1 MSRVRRGDAKLFFPD
16 RVVQMHRVD
25 PTGAELALIQAIAK
39 PIQKLN
45 RLAQI
50 NILQA
55 LLSSPEALMA
65 QLVNM
70 VRNGT
75 VPKELAETVKR
86 IVTGM
91 PPSAKLEGSGSSLSG
106 LKMRIPNAGGWWCS
120 PRDAKPRPPF
130 GC

>member
-70 VRNGT
+70 FRNGT
-75 VPKELAETVKR
+75 VPKELAET
-86 IVTGM
+86 
-91 PPSAKLEGSGSSLSG
+91 SSEL
-106 LKMRIPNAGGWWCS
+106 LPACRRAPNLRA
-120 PRDAKPRPPF
+120 REAH
-130 GC
+130 